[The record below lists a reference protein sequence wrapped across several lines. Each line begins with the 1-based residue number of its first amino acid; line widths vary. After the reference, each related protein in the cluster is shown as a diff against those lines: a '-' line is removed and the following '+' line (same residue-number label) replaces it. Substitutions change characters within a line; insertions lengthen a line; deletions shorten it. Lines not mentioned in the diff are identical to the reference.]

1 MSERAPDPPL
11 TQWIAS
17 LKAGDPEAARKV
29 WERTIQK
36 LVALARARLRTAS
49 RAAADEEDV
58 ALSAFNSFFNGV
70 KQGRFPRLED
80 RGDLWQVLLMLVQ
93 RKAVNANRHDTRAKR
108 GGGKVVNV
116 NGAEG
121 PDPLA
126 SIPAGDPTPE
136 AAACVAEECA
146 RLLEALD
153 DPALREI
160 ALWKMEGYTNKEIA
174 QKIGFVE
181 GTVERK
187 LKLIRDIWKGEVRN
201 EP

>member
-1 MSERAPDPPL
+1 MPDRAPASGLTEWLAPL
-11 TQWIAS
+11 
-17 LKAGDPEAARKV
+17 KGGDPEAAQKV
-29 WERTIQK
+29 WEQTFQK
-36 LVALARARLRTAS
+36 LVALARSRLRVAS

-80 RGDLWQVLLMLVQ
+80 RSDLWQVLLMLVQ
-93 RKAVNANRHDTRAKR
+93 RKAVSANRHGARAKR

-116 NGAEG
+116 SGAEG

-126 SIPAGDPTPE
+126 SIRAGDPTPE

-146 RLLEALD
+146 RLLELLD
-153 DPALREI
+153 DPKLREI

-174 QKIGFVE
+174 QKIGRVE

-187 LKLIRDIWKGEVRN
+187 LGLIRDIWKGQVRN
-201 EP
+201 DS